1 MAPPRPEPLTPRLPA
16 PPRIDVPWPPARCS
30 SWIFPT
36 TYEYKA
42 WMPAVVFRWP
52 TANPAPTYSTPTD
65 PLNTSQRDSDPT
77 PSTIS
82 PPNPLPTTSLNHLGL
97 ATSATRSSPLKVYS
111 GARPAIVSG
120 DSEKIMGILR
130 HSRSAFYQVLYR
142 SWREP
147 QGMNIRRG
155 ISLMRDIVL
164 NVDESCGAEI
174 VGPDVL
180 GSSSWLGLDSMSLCG
195 IGRNVHE
202 SRGTDVVGPDGLGSI
217 ASVGLG
223 FG

>member
-1 MAPPRPEPLTPRLPA
+1 
-16 PPRIDVPWPPARCS
+16 
-30 SWIFPT
+30 
-36 TYEYKA
+36 
-42 WMPAVVFRWP
+42 
-52 TANPAPTYSTPTD
+52 
-65 PLNTSQRDSDPT
+65 
-77 PSTIS
+77 
-82 PPNPLPTTSLNHLGL
+82 
-97 ATSATRSSPLKVYS
+97 
-111 GARPAIVSG
+111 
-120 DSEKIMGILR
+120 
-130 HSRSAFYQVLYR
+130 
-142 SWREP
+142 
-147 QGMNIRRG
+147 
-155 ISLMRDIVL
+155 MRDIVL